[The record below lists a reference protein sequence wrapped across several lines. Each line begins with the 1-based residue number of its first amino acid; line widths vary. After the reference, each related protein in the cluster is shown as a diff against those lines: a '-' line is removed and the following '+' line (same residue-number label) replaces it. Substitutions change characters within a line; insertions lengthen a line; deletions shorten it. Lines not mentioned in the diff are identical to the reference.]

1 MINQTKEGQAKAKSH
16 DAAASR
22 NGSQRL
28 EILDR
33 APPSDVAAEKALLG
47 GMMNYERMSAAIAS
61 KLSWQDFY
69 AEAHRLIAKHI
80 WAIVRADMEPALAD
94 VLKRLEDSGELDD
107 AGGEPYLRSLYHGA
121 GTATNL
127 PHYMAAIR
135 DNAAKRRLID
145 VGLATIQDAYDRD
158 VSAAEAVDRAKARVE
173 STADRVQPLSYRSLT
188 AAELVSAR
196 FHLRYLIDQIMVESQ
211 PLIVAGPKKSLKT
224 SILIDMAISLA
235 TGGFFL
241 SKFKVAESVH
251 VGIMTG
257 ESGLPTVQETFL
269 RICRAAGHDPASVG
283 RLVVTD
289 QVPIFASAEHQAAIK
304 GWAMEHELQVLIIDP
319 AYMCLDGTDAGNLFV
334 MGERLRAISD
344 VCRDCGLTLVLAHHM
359 KRGVANPHQPGELDD
374 IAWSG
379 FAEFARQW
387 LLLSRRE
394 PYTAGTGQHQL
405 WLTSGGS
412 AGHSGLWA
420 LDVGEGTR
428 QSDGGRF
435 WDVQVSEPEEA
446 RSEAQA
452 KREAKKD
459 SRADERHRT
468 RLQADVNR
476 LCAALAKYP
485 NGETERTIRATAGVD
500 GTRFTVAIADLLQT
514 GQVVECDV
522 VKTNR
527 KTPYRG
533 YRLQVSEIPL

>member
-1 MINQTKEGQAKAKSH
+1 MTVASKEATRPH
-16 DAAASR
+16 EAAPSR
-22 NGSQRL
+22 NGSHRL

-33 APPSDVAAEKALLG
+33 TPPSDVAAEKALLG
-47 GMMNYERMSAAIAS
+47 GMMNYERISAAIAS
-61 KLSWQDFY
+61 TLSWQDFY
-69 AEAHRLIAKHI
+69 TEPHRLIAKHV
-80 WAIVRADMEPALAD
+80 WAIVQAGMEPALAD

-107 AGGEPYLRSLYHGA
+107 VGGEPYLRNLYLGA
-121 GTATNL
+121 GMATNL
-127 PHYMAAIR
+127 PHYLGTVR
-135 DNAAKRRLID
+135 DAAAKRRLIQ
-145 VGLATIQDAYDRD
+145 VGLDIIQDASARD

-173 STADRVQPLSYRSLT
+173 STADRVQRLSYRTMT

-196 FHLRYLIDQIMVESQ
+196 FDLRYLIDHIIVESQ

-224 SILIDMAISLA
+224 SILIDLAVSLA
-235 TGGFFL
+235 MGGCFL
-241 SKFKVAESVH
+241 GKFKVAESVR

-269 RICRAAGHDPASVG
+269 RICRAAGYDPASVG

-334 MGERLRAISD
+334 MGERLRAISQ

-394 PYTAGTGQHQL
+394 AYTPGTGQHRL

-420 LDVGEGTR
+420 LDVDEGTR

-435 WDVQVSEPEEA
+435 WEVQVSEAEDA

-452 KREAKKD
+452 KREAEKD
-459 SRADERHRT
+459 ARAEERARQ
-468 RLQADVNR
+468 RLANDVNR
-476 LCAALAKYP
+476 LGAAFGKYPAGETARTLRDTAGISATRFNIALA
-485 NGETERTIRATAGVD
+485 EMIQSRA
-500 GTRFTVAIADLLQT
+500 
-514 GQVVECDV
+514 VVECQVFKSD
-522 VKTNR
+522 R
-527 KTPYRG
+527 RTPRQG
-533 YRLQVSEIPL
+533 YRWADGNIPL

>member
-1 MINQTKEGQAKAKSH
+1 MGPRDGSGKAAGQ
-16 DAAASR
+16 
-22 NGSQRL
+22 
-28 EILDR
+28 EIELLDQS
-33 APPSDVAAEKALLG
+33 PPSDVAAEKALLG
-47 GMMNYERMSAAIAS
+47 GMMNYERISAAIAS
-61 KLSWQDFY
+61 TLSWQDFY
-69 AEAHRLIAKHI
+69 SEAHRLIAKHV
-80 WAIVRADMEPALAD
+80 WAIAQAGMEPALAD
-94 VLKRLEDSGELDD
+94 VMKRLDDSGELDA
-107 AGGEPYLRSLYHGA
+107 AGGEPYLRSLYLGA
-121 GTATNL
+121 GVATNL
-127 PHYMAAIR
+127 PHYLGAIR
-135 DNAAKRRLID
+135 DTAAKRRMID
-145 VGLATIQDAYDRD
+145 VGLAVIQDAYNRD
-158 VSAAEAVDRAKARVE
+158 VSAAEAVERAKARVE
-173 STADRVQPLSYRSLT
+173 STADRVQRLSYRTMT

-196 FHLRYLIDQIMVESQ
+196 FDLRYLIDHIMVESQ

-224 SILIDMAISLA
+224 SILIDLAVSLA
-235 TGGFFL
+235 MGGFFL
-241 SKFKVAESVH
+241 GKFKVAESVR

-269 RICRAAGHDPASVG
+269 RICRAAGYDPASVG

-334 MGERLRAISD
+334 MGERLRAISE

-394 PYTAGTGQHQL
+394 PYTPGTGQHRL

-420 LDVGEGTR
+420 LDVDEGTR

-435 WDVQVSEPEEA
+435 WNVRVSEPDEA
-446 RSEAQA
+446 RSEAQS
-452 KREAKKD
+452 KREAD
-459 SRADERHRT
+459 RNARAEERARN
-468 RLQADVNR
+468 RLTADINR
-476 LCAALAKYP
+476 LCGAMAKYP
-485 NGETERTIRATAGVD
+485 NGETERTIRATAGIS
-500 GTRFTVAIADLLQT
+500 GTRFTAAIAELIQT
-514 GQVVECDV
+514 GQVVACDV
-522 VKTNR
+522 AKSNR
-527 KTPYRG
+527 KSPYPG
-533 YRLQVSEIPL
+533 YRFQKSDIPL